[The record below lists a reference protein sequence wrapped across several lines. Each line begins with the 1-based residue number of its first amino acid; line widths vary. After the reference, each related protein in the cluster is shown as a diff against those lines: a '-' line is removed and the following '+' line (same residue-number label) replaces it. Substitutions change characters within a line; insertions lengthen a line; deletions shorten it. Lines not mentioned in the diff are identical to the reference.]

1 MIQSKAYSTR
11 ESPGLVVVQ
20 VMVAS
25 QLAPNVSLEL
35 AKTEDTVHTL
45 ELLTAVLARKVRRG
59 DHVPVGREP
68 CGVPGF
74 VWAGCG
80 CERKAS

>member
-1 MIQSKAYSTR
+1 M
-11 ESPGLVVVQ
+11 VVQ

-45 ELLTAVLARKVRRG
+45 ELLAAVLARKVRRG
-59 DHVPVGREP
+59 DHVLIGREP
-68 CGVPGF
+68 
-74 VWAGCG
+74 
-80 CERKAS
+80 